1 MTRTVFLFIF
11 CFSLLWGGLTSPVV
25 AHQPFCEFAD
35 LTADAPWPV
44 PDARISY
51 AYFGNVYP
59 AGDVDFFRFEAEMG
73 QSVLI
78 SLSIPAI
85 EDIEVYTPVL
95 ALFGPGIATDAAP
108 ALPAGVNLPAG
119 SGAMLVDLGEEPVYW
134 FEPFGRK
141 YYWNWEDRFFVAP
154 ESAAYTVAL
163 WHPRDEIGRYSF
175 VIGQREVFGGQA
187 DCFATYDAYWT
198 PLAPGQN
205 PYRDTVIPGGAMTQD
220 HSRMFPLPAEGA
232 PTVALQLFPLD
243 ADGYFLRLKT
253 RNFTFRPQAVGKA
266 PAPREGHAHL
276 YLDGEKIAT
285 VLGEWL
291 YLKSLPEDAE
301 QLSVQLY
308 ANDHSAFTVDGNLI
322 SDAVTIAE
330 ARHES

>member
-1 MTRTVFLFIF
+1 MTRYVFPVIF
-11 CFSLLWGGLTSPVV
+11 CFSLYLGGLTVPVA

-51 AYFGNVYP
+51 AFFGNVYP
-59 AGDVDFFRFEAEMG
+59 AGDVDFFRFEAEKG

-78 SLSIPAI
+78 SMSIPAI

-95 ALFGPGIATDAAP
+95 ALIGPGIATDAAP
-108 ALPAGVNLPAG
+108 ALPAGVQLPAG
-119 SGAMLVDLGEEPVYW
+119 SGAMLLDLGEEPVYW

-154 ESAAYTVAL
+154 ETAAYTALL
-163 WHPRDEIGRYSF
+163 WHPRAEIGRYTF
-175 VIGQREVFGGQA
+175 VIGQSEVFGGEP

-205 PYRDTVIPGGAMTQD
+205 PYRDTVIPEGAMTED
-220 HSRMFPLPAEGA
+220 HSQTFALPAEGA
-232 PTVALQLFPLD
+232 PTVDLQLFPLD
-243 ADGYFLRLKT
+243 GGGFYLRLKT
-253 RNFTFRPQAVGKA
+253 LNFTFKPQDIDKA
-266 PAPREGHAHL
+266 PAPRAGHAHL
-276 YLDGEKIAT
+276 YLDGSKIAT
-285 VLGEWL
+285 VGREWF

-308 ANDHSAFTVDGNLI
+308 ASDHSAFTVDGNPITDSL
-322 SDAVTIAE
+322 TIAD
-330 ARHES
+330 ARHDN